1 MWRAL
6 LTLGLA
12 VIWDRFLGEP
22 PEKIHPVVWMGRAVE
37 VVGEPTGDEETDL
50 RRGLI
55 AATVLPLASVARC
68 GSGRSDPESHGPRPG
83 DPGRRVSAKEHVCDS
98 GHDQRG
104 GNG

>member
-37 VVGEPTGDEETDL
+37 FIGEPTGDEETDS

-55 AATVLPLASVARC
+55 ATGSPATRLR
-68 GSGRSDPESHGPRPG
+68 GDRRGGRSDPESHGPHPG
-83 DPGRRVSAKEHVCDS
+83 DPGAARSC
-98 GHDQRG
+98 
-104 GNG
+104 